1 MRIDVVFDVD
11 PFARDAVARLDQAQA
26 ALKASLKKF
35 SQPAPEEDEEEAA
48 PPPQDY
54 SDAKIL
60 ALGSTASI
68 RDLKLSTDRDQIRIN
83 VFVSIAVFLVLM
95 LLLRQP
101 LLCAYLILT
110 VIFSYLV
117 TLGAAYLL
125 FWFLST
131 DTEFVGLDWKVPV
144 YLFTLLLAL
153 GEDYNVLFMSRVTEE
168 QPKHGAIP
176 GILLA
181 LTKTGG
187 IISSCGIIMA
197 GTFASLM
204 TGTLA
209 GMVQLGF
216 ALAFGV
222 LIDTFIVRP
231 ILVPSYL
238 VLLNNGTFGRLSKLL
253 GAYQP
258 KADETPIAVK

>member
-1 MRIDVVFDVD
+1 M
-11 PFARDAVARLDQAQA
+11 
-26 ALKASLKKF
+26 
-35 SQPAPEEDEEEAA
+35 
-48 PPPQDY
+48 
-54 SDAKIL
+54 
-60 ALGSTASI
+60 
-68 RDLKLSTDRDQIRIN
+68 
-83 VFVSIAVFLVLM
+83 
-95 LLLRQP
+95 
-101 LLCAYLILT
+101 
-110 VIFSYLV
+110 IFSYLV
-117 TLGAAYLL
+117 TLGAAFIL
-125 FWFLST
+125 FRFT
-131 DTEFVGLDWKVPV
+131 TGPEFVGLDWKVPV

-176 GILLA
+176 GILIA

-222 LIDTFIVRP
+222 MIDTFIVRP
-231 ILVPSYL
+231 ILVPAYL
-238 VLLNNGTFGRLSKLL
+238 VLLNNGTFGGMSQFL

-258 KADETPIAVK
+258 KATDPAVLAQSLAKAE